1 MNGRSAISLPRQT
14 FLYIQRIIITFWVG
28 GIWAT
33 GYLVVPV
40 IFKSLEIK
48 SVAGEVAGNIFTVM
62 SWAGLVSA
70 LTLALCYWFVDRS
83 RWRYVILL
91 VMFILVLVNLFV
103 LTPQIDAIR
112 ESVGVALQSGSE
124 IYRRFAMLHGIA
136 SGLFLVV
143 SLLGLLLVIRQP
155 A

>member
-1 MNGRSAISLPRQT
+1 MDSRSAVSLPRQT
-14 FLYIQRIIITFWVG
+14 FLYIQRIVLTFWIG

-40 IFKSLEIK
+40 IFKSLENK
-48 SVAGEVAGNIFTVM
+48 SVAGQVAGNIFTVM
-62 SWAGLVSA
+62 SWAGLASA
-70 LTLALCYWFVDRS
+70 LVLVLCYWFVDRS
-83 RWRYVILL
+83 RWRYAVLL
-91 VMFILVLVNLFV
+91 LMFFLVLVNLFV

-112 ESVGVALQSGSE
+112 ESVGTALQSGSE